1 MADRRSVPHWTAPSF
16 TYDKPRRPANR
27 FLGLPEAMPFL
38 LSPACPLSRARPEA
52 NRPNRNRQSFRAAR
66 KVRRRVAESAAP
78 LGSGRSA
85 RPPSVRVL
93 MAFSRSRRDGDLP
106 FFPVVQSGVLICQ
119 FWCVS
124 VPYPQLDTNLMPKR
138 GSTLHQCQSRAFS
151 GAMLVSS
158 RNPREI
164 SAGVPTGGQIS
175 RLGYS
180 FRAILRQSSQR
191 FSLNCWPRSGIAPQN
206 LQTHPSVRHKSA
218 HVLFLSRSAA
228 ASVLMG
234 AKYSSARCNGHLVM
248 RPMQGQCGLKMK

>member
-1 MADRRSVPHWTAPSF
+1 
-16 TYDKPRRPANR
+16 
-27 FLGLPEAMPFL
+27 MPLL
-38 LSPACPLSRARPEA
+38 LSPARPLSRARTEA

-78 LGSGRSA
+78 SGSGRSA
-85 RPPSVRVL
+85 RPISVRVL
-93 MAFSRSRRDGDLP
+93 MAFSRSGLDGDLSS
-106 FFPVVQSGVLICQ
+106 FPVVQSAALICQ
-119 FWCVS
+119 LWCVS
-124 VPYPQLDTNLMPKR
+124 VPYPQLDTNRMPKR
-138 GSTLHQCQSRAFS
+138 GSTLHQCQRRAFS

-164 SAGVPTGGQIS
+164 SAGVPTGGQII